1 MNKQLNKA
9 PMKVTVTVPKG
20 YTMQDKTEYNCVA
33 KADFTNDEMSIL
45 IPEEHEAT
53 RVNPLGGAHAVKN
66 PIVFDS
72 KEIRFRQQP
81 GEWQRGTIV
90 LAKDLDLDDVNV
102 RKRLVGDFNNALK
115 SIAARR
121 RM

>member
-1 MNKQLNKA
+1 MKKQMNKA
-9 PMKVTVTVPKG
+9 PFNVTVIVPEG

-33 KADFTNDEMSIL
+33 KADFTNDEMTIL

-90 LAKDLDLDDVNV
+90 LAKNLDLDDVKV
-102 RKRLVGDFNNALK
+102 RKRLQQDFTNALK